1 VIRIAKKKM
10 PYLQCI
16 NSRFVH
22 NDSRLK
28 NAKNAGFS
36 RCDAAW
42 QKLLSCM
49 HRDDGKHACRCI
61 AGHDGNRCTPASING
76 KPYPQAASTSDSYDN
91 VSQHETSHT
100 RLLSSCGVH
109 RVIARYV
116 ESGR

>member
-16 NSRFVH
+16 NSRFMH

-28 NAKNAGFS
+28 NTKNAGFS

-42 QKLLSCM
+42 QELLSCM

-61 AGHDGNRCTPASING
+61 TGHHDNLCTPASING
-76 KPYPQAASTSDSYDN
+76 KPYLKPPQRQTVMTTLASMRQAIHACFRH
-91 VSQHETSHT
+91 VA
-100 RLLSSCGVH
+100 CIV
-109 RVIARYV
+109 
-116 ESGR
+116 